1 MTAASQLYW
10 LLVASVDV
18 ANVVA
23 VAMKMIR
30 CSCYD
35 FVRSIEYQLI
45 VNLDL
50 DESSSILVLES
61 PVYSRD
67 YLLVKKSNRLEG
79 FQGTK

>member
-10 LLVASVDV
+10 LLVSSEDV

-23 VAMKMIR
+23 VAMKMIH

-45 VNLDL
+45 VNLGL
-50 DESSSILVLES
+50 DESLSIPVLVS

-67 YLLVKKSNRLEG
+67 YFRVKKSKRLGG
-79 FQGTK
+79 FQGT